1 MTELT
6 QAFHY
11 TLNNNLPIPAIGYG
25 TWRTS
30 EGDEVEQAVTNALGA
45 GYRFIDTAKIYGNEV
60 GVGKAILASGIP
72 RQEIFLATK
81 VWNEDQG
88 YDSTLKAFEES
99 LGRLGMDYVDLYL
112 VHWPFAAKP
121 AEITGVPPEKR
132 RDTWKAMEEI
142 YASGRAKSIGV
153 SNYTIKHLEEMK
165 EYANTMPVINQV
177 EFNPF
182 LYQKELLEY
191 CDANGIRVQA
201 YSPLVH
207 GERLN
212 DPRIAEVAGK
222 YGKSN
227 AQVLIR
233 WSLQHGCIPIPKS
246 LDNARMKENLDVFN
260 FELSHDDMQL
270 LDSLN
275 EDLHLRADP
284 NKIDP

>member
-72 RQEIFLATK
+72 RQEIFIATK
-81 VWNEDQG
+81 LWNEDQG
-88 YDSTLKAFEES
+88 HDSTLKAFDES
-99 LGRLGMDYVDLYL
+99 LNRLGVDYVDLYL

-121 AEITGVPPEKR
+121 AEISGTPPEKR

-165 EYANTMPVINQV
+165 EYANTMPVVNQV

-191 CDANGIRVQA
+191 CDTNGIRIQA

-207 GERLN
+207 GERLS
-212 DPRIAEVAGK
+212 DSRIAEVAAK
-222 YGKSN
+222 HGKSN

-246 LDNARMKENLDVFN
+246 LDRARMKENLDVFG
-260 FELSHDDMQL
+260 FDLSSDDLSL
-270 LDSLN
+270 LDGLN

-284 NKIDP
+284 NKLDP

>member
-1 MTELT
+1 MTQLT
-6 QAFHY
+6 STFHY
-11 TLNNNLPIPAIGYG
+11 ILNNNVSIPTIGYG
-25 TWRTS
+25 TWRTP
-30 EGDEVEQAVTNALGA
+30 EGEEVERAVMNAIEV
-45 GYRFIDTAKIYGNEV
+45 GYRFIDTAKVYGNEV
-60 GVGKAILASGIP
+60 GVGKAILASGVP
-72 RQEIFLATK
+72 RKEVFVATK
-81 VWNEDQG
+81 LWNEDQG
-88 YDSTLKAFEES
+88 YDSTLKAFDES
-99 LGRLGMDYVDLYL
+99 LNRLGMDYVDLYL

-121 AEITGVPPEKR
+121 TEITGVPPEKR

-142 YASGRAKSIGV
+142 YASGRARSIGV

-165 EYANTMPVINQV
+165 EYANTMPAVNQV

-182 LYQKELLEY
+182 VYQKQLLEY
-191 CDANGIRVQA
+191 CEANSIKVQA

-207 GERLN
+207 GEKLN
-212 DPRIAEVAGK
+212 DPRIADIAGK

-246 LDNARMKENLDVFN
+246 LDRARMKENLDIFN

>member
-1 MTELT
+1 MNELSLESK
-6 QAFHY
+6 Y
-11 TLNNNLPIPAIGYG
+11 TFNNGLPIPVLGYG
-25 TWRTS
+25 TWRTP
-30 EGDEVEQAVTNALGA
+30 EGREVEEAVTNALEV

-81 VWNEDQG
+81 LWNEDQG
-88 YDSTLKAFEES
+88 YDSTLNAFDES

-142 YASGRAKSIGV
+142 YASGRARSIGV

-165 EYANTMPVINQV
+165 GYANVMPAVNQV

-182 LYQKELLEY
+182 VYQKELLEY

-207 GERLN
+207 GEKLN

-222 YGKSN
+222 YEKSN

-246 LDNARMKENLDVFN
+246 LDRARMKENLDVFN
-260 FELSHDDMQL
+260 FELSHNDMQL

>member
-1 MTELT
+1 MTELIP
-6 QAFHY
+6 AFRY
-11 TLNNNLPIPAIGYG
+11 TLNNNVTIPTIGYG
-25 TWRTS
+25 TWRTP
-30 EGDEVEQAVTNALGA
+30 EGAEVEEAVTNALKA

-81 VWNEDQG
+81 LWNEDQG
-88 YDSTLKAFEES
+88 YDSTLKAFDES

-165 EYANTMPVINQV
+165 EYANTMPVVNQV

-182 LYQKELLEY
+182 VYQKELLEY

-212 DPRIAEVAGK
+212 DPRIVGVAGK
-222 YGKSN
+222 YGKTN

-246 LDNARMKENLDVFN
+246 LDCGRMKENLDVFN